1 MATRKIVKI
10 DEEKCN
16 GCGLC
21 IPNCAEGAL
30 QIIDGKA
37 KLISDKFCD
46 GLGAC
51 LGHCPQDAIT
61 VIEREAEE
69 FDEKAVELHLHK
81 KHEAKPEPKPQ
92 PVFTACPSSRPMHFK
107 VPESRVGSTSI
118 ASSISQL
125 SHWPVQLKLVPINAP
140 YFQDADL
147 LIVADCVPFAY
158 PDFHQDFLKGK
169 AVVVGCPKLD
179 DIQFY
184 KEKLTEIFK
193 TNSIKSVTV
202 PYMEVPCCFG
212 LVKATE
218 DAIKASG
225 KKIPLQK
232 VKIGIRGDIKP
243 ETEEKAF
250 HHHHAFAHPH

>member
-1 MATRKIVKI
+1 MATRKIVRI

-30 QIIDGKA
+30 QIVDGKA
-37 KLISDKFCD
+37 KLITDKFCD

-51 LGHCPQDAIT
+51 LGHCPEDAIT
-61 VIEREAEE
+61 VTEREAQD
-69 FDEKAVELHLHK
+69 FDEKAVEVHHHK
-81 KHEAKPEPKPQ
+81 QTKAQPQ
-92 PVFTACPSSRPMHFK
+92 PVFTGCPSSRAMHFK
-107 VPESRVGSTSI
+107 VPEAQTETVSNTCSVSM
-118 ASSISQL
+118 L

-147 LIVADCVPFAY
+147 LIAADCVPFAY
-158 PDFHQDFLKGK
+158 PNFHQDFLKGK

-179 DIQFY
+179 DVQFY
-184 KEKLTEIFK
+184 KEKLTEILK
-193 TNSIKSVTV
+193 ANSIKSVTV

-218 DAIKASG
+218 DAIAASG
-225 KKIPLQK
+225 KNIPLKK
-232 VKIGIRGDIKP
+232 VKIGIRGDIK
-243 ETEEKAF
+243 TEAADRTVG
-250 HHHHAFAHPH
+250 HPRTFAHPH